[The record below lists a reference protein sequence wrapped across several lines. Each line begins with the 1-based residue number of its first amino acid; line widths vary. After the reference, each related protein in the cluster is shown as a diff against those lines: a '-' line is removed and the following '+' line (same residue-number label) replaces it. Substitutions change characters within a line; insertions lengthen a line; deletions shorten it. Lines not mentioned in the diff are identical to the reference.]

1 MKHLTLLIAALL
13 ISFGA
18 MAQNYEY
25 DFASVC
31 SSGQT
36 LYYKILSS
44 NPPQA
49 EVVLGVALE
58 EGGDLIIPEMAADT
72 TNTFRLYEVI
82 SIADKAFEHFNTF
95 SEKAGI
101 LVIPNTVLTI
111 GEKSFH
117 SSAFTNI
124 SLSES
129 LVSVGDYAFYSVYE
143 LTGSLVIPQTVT
155 SIGKHAFHACSISG
169 CGFTGPLVIPYSVTS
184 IGEKAFYGCGFTSL
198 DWQAQ
203 LTEIPE
209 SCFYECQFSGTLT
222 LPEGLTKIGKE
233 AFAQCTSLTGLEL
246 PSTLNNI
253 GNLAFGMCSGLTSI
267 EIEALMPPYSPT
279 TVFSFVDWDI
289 PVHVPYG
296 SKPLYEDNNAWRNFT
311 NIIDDL
317 DAVEE
322 FENDGFEI
330 YPNPAANAF
339 RVTANDVEGRQAV
352 LSVYNIVGQR
362 MMMQKSTVNGRMVQF
377 DVAETL
383 PSGLYLIVLQTEETV
398 RTGKLILNS
407 H

>member
-18 MAQNYEY
+18 MAQNYDY

-49 EVVLGVALE
+49 ELRFGMSSVPGS
-58 EGGDLIIPEMAADT
+58 DLVIPEMAADT
-72 TNTFRLYEVI
+72 TNTFRLYEVV
-82 SIADKAFEHFNTF
+82 SIADEAFLDYSYDE
-95 SEKAGI
+95 EGA
-101 LVIPNTVLTI
+101 LVIPNTVLSI
-111 GEKSFH
+111 GSR
-117 SSAFTNI
+117 AFYHM
-124 SLSES
+124 SLTCLSLPES
-129 LVSVGDYAFYSVYE
+129 LE
-143 LTGSLVIPQTVT
+143 
-155 SIGKHAFHACSISG
+155 SIGSEAFAYNSNM
-169 CGFTGPLVIPYSVTS
+169 TGPLVIPQSVTS
-184 IGEKAFYGCGFTSL
+184 IGESAFFWCTFTSL
-198 DWQAQ
+198 DWQSQ
-203 LTEIPE
+203 MTEIPN
-209 SCFYECQFSGTLT
+209 SIFYGCPFSGTLT

-233 AFAQCTSLTGLEL
+233 AFTSCQNLTGLGL
-246 PSTLNNI
+246 PSTLNSI
-253 GNLAFGMCSGLTSI
+253 GDMAFTGCSSLTFIKTDAVTPPYCSGSTFSAVDTSI
-267 EIEALMPPYSPT
+267 
-279 TVFSFVDWDI
+279 
-289 PVHVPYG
+289 PVYVPFG
-296 SKPLYEDNNAWRNFT
+296 TKPLYEADYVWGRFT
-311 NIIDDL
+311 NIIDDP

-330 YPNPAANAF
+330 YPNPATNAF
-339 RVTANDVEGRQAV
+339 RVTATDVEGRQAV

-377 DVAETL
+377 DIAETL
-383 PSGLYLIVLQTEETV
+383 PSGLYLIVLQTEETI